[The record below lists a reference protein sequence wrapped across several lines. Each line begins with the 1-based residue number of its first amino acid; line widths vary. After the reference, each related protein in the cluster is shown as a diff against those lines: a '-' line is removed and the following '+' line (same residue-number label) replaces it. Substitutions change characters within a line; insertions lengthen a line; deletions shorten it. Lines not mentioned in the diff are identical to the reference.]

1 MKRNL
6 FYFIILM
13 AFVAMPL
20 TSCEKGQKGE
30 EQGQHDPS
38 SDEDQIEITGYDGRE
53 WFQNS
58 IVVVDKK
65 GKPERRIVGEMLDP
79 SDTTILS
86 VRVNDLKNAEDIFL
100 SWVAPDK
107 DVNKVSDGYDYAMT
121 DYDGT
126 PQGSVAFRNADGNQG
141 VLATVRVGADTDLKC
156 FTEINFVSSQAWPL
170 NSSNQKFEYCQT
182 YVIRASHLS
191 IEQSPV
197 QPNDWYWEDGN
208 LTCMV
213 PSWPRDHTFF
223 CIQENTDGKEAILVY
238 LSPDVNDR
246 HAHGRPKDYI
256 DYNAYK
262 HCASLPEAEKVLK
275 YYTENYE
282 YWEAMIDYM
291 EDVKGEK
298 WDWHLGSSTTGNEEF
313 ILNSKIEIDVTIKVL
328 DLDSKTGKIIDVD
341 VASCFTY
348 RYIYVRT
355 FPPYIE
361 EE

>member
-38 SDEDQIEITGYDGRE
+38 SDEDQIEITGYDGLE

-65 GKPERRIVGEMLDP
+65 GKPERRIIGEMLDP

-107 DVNKVSDGYDYAMT
+107 EVKKVNDGYDYSLT
-121 DYDGT
+121 DYDGS
-126 PQGSVAFRNADGNQG
+126 PQGSVAFRNVNDNQG
-141 VLATVRVGADTDLKC
+141 VLATVTVGDNTDLKC
-156 FTEINFVSSQAWPL
+156 FTEINFISTQAWPE
-170 NSSNQKFEYCQT
+170 NAENNKYEFGQT
-182 YVIRASHLS
+182 YVIRANAL
-191 IEQSPV
+191 IMDQNPV
-197 QPNDWYWEDGN
+197 QPNDWYWGDGN

-213 PSWPRDHTFF
+213 PYRKNLTFF
-223 CIQENTDGKEAILVY
+223 CIQDNTDGKEAILVH
-238 LSPDVNDR
+238 LSPDVNDSY
-246 HAHGRPKDYI
+246 AHGRPKDYV

-262 HCASLPEAEKVLK
+262 QCASLPEAEKVLK
-275 YYTENYE
+275 YYTEHYE
-282 YWEAMIDYM
+282 FWEAMIDYM

-298 WDWHLGSSTTGNEEF
+298 WDWHFGTSTTGNEEF
-313 ILNSKIEIDVTIKVL
+313 ILNSYNEEDGTIKVL

-341 VASCFTY
+341 IYSCFTY

-355 FPPYIE
+355 YPPYIE